1 MIPDTLGKAGNPGK
15 KMYSPKRL
23 VIRGKTPCHF
33 TSNDKAFF
41 LGAVRALPGT
51 RKSSLPDG
59 K

>member
-15 KMYSPKRL
+15 KMYPPKRL

-41 LGAVRALPGT
+41 
-51 RKSSLPDG
+51 
-59 K
+59 